1 MLNFE
6 QKLARDKSFYGSA
19 EAQRDAGD
27 DDDDEDD
34 GDAGD
39 DDDDDGAAASVAVR
53 GELGNVLNVMTTAST
68 RLSIVVEQQ
77 LARHSRRPRERR
89 VDTLSCRSLSSLS
102 IFHLAGNP
110 KGRDRF

>member
-27 DDDDEDD
+27 GDDEDD
-34 GDAGD
+34 GDAG
-39 DDDDDGAAASVAVR
+39 DDDDGAAASVAVR

-68 RLSIVVEQQ
+68 RLSIVMEQQ
-77 LARHSRRPRERR
+77 LVRHSRRPRERR
-89 VDTLSCRSLSSLS
+89 VDTLSCRSRSSPSLSST
-102 IFHLAGNP
+102 
-110 KGRDRF
+110 

>member
-27 DDDDEDD
+27 GDDEDD

-89 VDTLSCRSLSSLS
+89 VDTLSSLSLS